1 MKKTFKFISCI
12 MVALLLTGCGNSPTP
27 NNGDDNVVSLKN
39 GDLNIT
45 VNDLYQK
52 LKKDYAT
59 SYIINE
65 IDKEILSKEYET
77 DDRAKDYAENQLKI
91 IKLYYGNDD
100 NQLLSALR
108 GAGYNT
114 IDEYKEVLIVN
125 YKKQLA
131 TDDFAREKITDQEIN
146 KYYNDK
152 VYGDVTISHILVKLE
167 LKSDAT
173 DEEKKAAEK
182 KASDKI
188 NEIYEKLDSGKS
200 FDEIAK
206 EYSEDTATASKGGKL
221 GTFTKGE
228 ITSQFNN
235 DFENE
240 VIKLKEKEYAKKAI
254 KTSYGYHI
262 IYKESQKDK
271 PALETVKQTIIDN
284 LIKDVESNDEKMQ
297 YKALI
302 ELRKKYGLEF
312 NDEDIKEQYDTAVN
326 NWLYGK

>member
-77 DDRAKDYAENQLKI
+77 DDKAKDYAENQLKI

-221 GTFTKGE
+221 GTFTKEE
-228 ITSQFNN
+228 ITSQFNSV
-235 DFENE
+235 FENE
-240 VIKLKEKEYAKKAI
+240 VIKLKEKEYTKKAV

-271 PALETVKQTIIDN
+271 PALETIKQTIIDN

-312 NDEDIKEQYDTAVN
+312 NDEDIKEQYDIAVN